1 MSADGSMRFAALL
14 DIPADESSRP
24 VDRRAVLVP
33 LAVAVMLTALWAMLA
48 PISGA
53 VIANARIKVELE
65 RKTVQH
71 REGGIVREI
80 KVRNGQHVRAGDV
93 LVVVDDVRSD
103 AELSLLEDQFRAER
117 VRHVRASAETTLAR
131 EFIIE
136 PALSAEPGADGHVA
150 RERAQ
155 FIARRRTLDEQIS
168 ALQLQM
174 SAAHAQSSALRGQIE
189 SIRESGRLSTEE
201 LALNQKLVAEGHVAR
216 ARLLPLQRAD
226 ADNRSRLDES
236 RGELALARQ
245 RAAELQARMADARN
259 RYQQAATEEL
269 KTSSARLRELEERL
283 RPSKDQVDRQA
294 IRSPV
299 DGVVMGLRVTAPGEV
314 LAAGAP
320 IADVVPSNEMLVVE
334 ARIRP
339 QDINQVF
346 AESPAKVR
354 LAAFDARTTPLLPG
368 RVTFVSPDRMT
379 DADTGESWFAA
390 TVEVDAAALRLH
402 PEIRLKA
409 GMPAELFVT
418 TSDRTLFQY
427 LVNPITAFTNR
438 AMRET

>member
-1 MSADGSMRFAALL
+1 MSADHSTRFAALL
-14 DIPADESSRP
+14 DTPAEGSSRSL
-24 VDRRAVLVP
+24 DRRAVLLP
-33 LAVAVMLTALWAMLA
+33 LAVAASLTALWATLA

-80 KVRNGQHVRAGDV
+80 KVRNGQKVRAGDV

-117 VRHVRASAETTLAR
+117 VRHARVSAETTLAR
-131 EFIIE
+131 EFTGPELSTE
-136 PALSAEPGADGHVA
+136 PRAAEHLA

-155 FIARRRTLDEQIS
+155 FMARRRTLDEQLS
-168 ALQLQM
+168 ALQMQM
-174 SAAHAQSSALRGQIE
+174 SAAFAQSAALQSQIE
-189 SIRESGRLSTEE
+189 SIRESG
-201 LALNQKLVAEGHVAR
+201 
-216 ARLLPLQRAD
+216 QRAD
-226 ADNRSRLDES
+226 ADYRSRLDES

-269 KTSSARLRELEERL
+269 KTSAARLRELEERL
-283 RPSKDQVDRQA
+283 RPSKDQVERQA

-299 DGVVMGLRVTAPGEV
+299 DGVIMGLRVTAPGEV

-320 IADVVPSNEMLVVE
+320 IVDVVPSNEMLVVE

-339 QDINQVF
+339 QDINHVF

-379 DADTGESWFAA
+379 DADTGESWFTA
-390 TVEVDAAALRLH
+390 TVEVDAAALRHH

-418 TSDRTLFQY
+418 TSDRTLFEY